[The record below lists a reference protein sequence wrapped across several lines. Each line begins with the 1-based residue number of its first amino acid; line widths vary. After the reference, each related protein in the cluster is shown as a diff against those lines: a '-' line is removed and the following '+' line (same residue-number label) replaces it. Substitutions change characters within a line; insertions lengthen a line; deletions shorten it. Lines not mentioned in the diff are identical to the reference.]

1 MSQLMAKSREIELFA
16 YRCDIKRRFYVTA
29 EQKVQNTKRKMNRVH
44 IFRRIALALSMVAA
58 VLASSS
64 CENGFIFEG
73 EGDCGTYYRI
83 RFKYDYNIKFADAF
97 TNEVNSVALYV
108 FDENDVLVEEVAT
121 TDKQALSSGTFEIPL
136 ELEPGKYTLMAW
148 GGLMDEESFDMLA
161 DTQVGKTKREELQVR
176 MHRQYDENGKATVSE
191 DLLPLFHGSMPL
203 EVKDIPGTFTET
215 MSLMKNTNVIRIL
228 LHEISGHDID
238 ASKFIFEINDDNGLY
253 DWNNILLDDEMITY
267 IAWHQSTGTADVDDN
282 DVKAVTSV
290 SVALAELTIGRMR
303 AGDSPVL
310 HIKDRET
317 GKDVFRIPVADYA
330 LLVKGNYRHGM
341 GDQEYL
347 DRQDEYTMTF
357 FLDEGE
363 WLSSVIYINSWR
375 VVLNNSELN

>member
-1 MSQLMAKSREIELFA
+1 MAKSREIELFA

-44 IFRRIALALSMVAA
+44 IFRRIALAVSMVAM

-97 TNEVNSVALYV
+97 ANEVNSVALYV
-108 FDENDVLVEEVAT
+108 FDENDVLVEEIAT

-136 ELEPGKYTLMAW
+136 ELEPGNYTLMAW

-161 DTQVGKTKREELQVR
+161 DTQVGTTKREELQVR
-176 MHRQYDENGKATVSE
+176 MHRQYDENGNAKVSE

-253 DWNNILLDDEMITY
+253 DWDNTLLDDEMITY
-267 IAWHQSTGTADVDDN
+267 SAWHQSTGTVDVDDN

-303 AGDSPVL
+303 AGDSPIL
-310 HIKDRET
+310 HIKNRET
-317 GKDVFRIPVADYA
+317 GEDVFRIPVADYA
-330 LLVKGNYRHGM
+330 LLVKGNYRQGM

-347 DRQDEYTMTF
+347 DRQDEYTMAF